1 MLSRRYS
8 GPLIVLL
15 IALLVSGCKPR
26 VDMTPPPAASM
37 ATEVALSGASV
48 MVGVGDIAS
57 CTQRLSYGTARL
69 VDSILRADSIAK
81 VENAVFT
88 LGDNAYSSG
97 STAQFNQCFTP
108 SWGDPQKGIIK
119 SLHPA
124 PGNHEYQTL
133 NADPYYKYFGLAAGE
148 IGRGYYSY
156 DVGAWH
162 VVVVN
167 SEIIVNASFTDSAR
181 QGQMDW
187 VEKDLEAHK
196 KLCTVAYWH
205 NPRFSS
211 GWHGSDRRFIPMWRI
226 LYDNNVDLV
235 LNGHDHDY
243 ERFRPMT
250 PDGAA
255 DTTKGITE
263 IVAGT
268 GGEEL
273 RGFSGD
279 ITANSAYRIA
289 GRAGVLLLT
298 LGAAEY
304 RSAFIEIGGRV
315 WDQSG
320 GKCH

>member
-1 MLSRRYS
+1 MLSRRYF
-8 GPLIVLL
+8 GPLVVLLIVLCVL
-15 IALLVSGCKPR
+15 ACKPP
-26 VDMTPPPAASM
+26 VDMTPPPAASK
-37 ATEVALSGASV
+37 AIEVALAGASV

-69 VDSILRADSIAK
+69 VDSVLRADSIAK

-97 STAQFNQCFTP
+97 TTAQFNECFTP

-133 NADPYYKYFGLAAGE
+133 NADPYYKYFGTAAGDL
-148 IGRGYYSY
+148 GYGYYSY
-156 DVGAWH
+156 DVGTWH

-167 SEIIVNASFTDSAR
+167 SEIVVNSTFNASAR
-181 QGQMDW
+181 QSQMDW
-187 VEKDLEAHK
+187 VEKDLKAHK

-250 PDGAA
+250 PDGVA

-279 ITANSAYRIA
+279 INANSVYRIA

>member
-15 IALLVSGCKPR
+15 IALVVSGCKPR
-26 VDMTPPPAASM
+26 VDMTPPPAAST

-69 VDSILRADSIAK
+69 VDSVLRADSIAK

-97 STAQFNQCFTP
+97 STAQFNECFTP

-162 VVVVN
+162 VLVVN
-167 SEIIVNASFTDSAR
+167 SEIVVNPSFTDSAR

-187 VEKDLEAHK
+187 VEKDLKAHK

-211 GWHGSDRRFIPMWRI
+211 GWHGSDRRFIPMWQI

-250 PDGAA
+250 PDGVA

-279 ITANSAYRIA
+279 INANSAYRIA

-304 RSAFIEIGGRV
+304 RSAFLEIGGRV

>member
-1 MLSRRYS
+1 MRFRQSM
-8 GPLIVLL
+8 GPLV
-15 IALLVSGCKPR
+15 ALLVALLALDCKPA
-26 VDMTPPPAASM
+26 VDLTPPPAASP
-37 ATEVALSGASV
+37 ATVVALTGASV

-57 CTQRLSYGTARL
+57 CSQRLSYGTARL
-69 VDSILRADSIAK
+69 VDSVLRADSIAK
-81 VENAVFT
+81 VDNAVFT

-97 STAQFNQCFTP
+97 TTAQFNQCFAP
-108 SWGDPQKGIIK
+108 SWGDPKKGIIK
-119 SLHPA
+119 SLHPS

-133 NADPYYKYFGLAAGE
+133 NADPYYKYFGPAAGDE
-148 IGRGYYSY
+148 GRGYYSY

-167 SEIIVNASFTDSAR
+167 SEIVVNSAFTDAAR
-181 QGQMDW
+181 QAQMDW
-187 VEKDLEAHK
+187 VEKDLKTHK

-226 LYDNNVDLV
+226 LYDNDVDLV

-250 PDGAA
+250 PDGVA
-255 DTTKGITE
+255 DTARGITQ

-273 RGFSGD
+273 RGFSSD
-279 ITANSAYRIA
+279 IKANSLYRIE

>member
-1 MLSRRYS
+1 MLSRRYF
-8 GPLIVLL
+8 GPLVVLLIVLCVL
-15 IALLVSGCKPR
+15 GCKPP
-26 VDMTPPPAASM
+26 VDMTPPPAASK
-37 ATEVALSGASV
+37 AIDVALSGASV

-57 CTQRLSYGTARL
+57 CTQKLSYGTARL
-69 VDSILRADSIAK
+69 VDSVLRADSIAK

-97 STAQFNQCFTP
+97 TTAQFNECFTP

-148 IGRGYYSY
+148 IGHGYYSY

-167 SEIIVNASFTDSAR
+167 SEIVVNASFTDSTR
-181 QGQMDW
+181 QAQMDW
-187 VEKDLEAHK
+187 VEKDLKAHK

-250 PDGAA
+250 PDGVS

-279 ITANSAYRIA
+279 INANSVYRIA

>member
-1 MLSRRYS
+1 MRFRQSR
-8 GPLIVLL
+8 GPLVALVVG
-15 IALLVSGCKPR
+15 LLVVDCKPP
-26 VDMTPPPAASM
+26 VDLTPPPAASP
-37 ATEVALSGASV
+37 AAVVSLSGASV

-57 CTQRLSYGTARL
+57 CSQRLSYGTARL
-69 VDSILRADSIAK
+69 VDSVLRADSIAK
-81 VENAVFT
+81 VDNAVFT

-97 STAQFNQCFTP
+97 TTAEFNQCFAP

-133 NADPYYKYFGLAAGE
+133 NADPYYKYFGPAAGDE
-148 IGRGYYSY
+148 GKGYYSY

-167 SEIIVNASFTDSAR
+167 SEIIVNSSFTDSAR
-181 QGQMDW
+181 QAQMDW
-187 VEKDLEAHK
+187 VAKDLKTHK

-226 LYDNNVDLV
+226 LYDNDVDLV

-255 DTTKGITE
+255 DTTRGIAE

-273 RGFSGD
+273 RGFSND
-279 ITANSAYRIA
+279 INVNSLFRIE